1 MDNNGCTF
9 NPPPSPAPHPK
20 LMMSLAKILLI
31 LDLKKLIFLSNNEKG
46 LGFNFRS
53 NQSNFR
59 IELPPKRGDNL
70 SYTLSNRYNGRDL
83 MLLFK
88 EEIFISH

>member
-1 MDNNGCTF
+1 MGALLT
-9 NPPPSPAPHPK
+9 PPPPPHSLPPPK
-20 LMMSLAKILLI
+20 LMISLAKILLL
-31 LDLKKLIFLSNNEKG
+31 LDLKKLIFLLNNEKG

-59 IELPPKRGDNL
+59 IELPQKRGDNL